1 MMICL
6 DDCCFLQK
14 LLENATHGDDIIV
27 MISAVAR
34 TAVVATILGNNMVEV
49 GLERENNVKLKL
61 SLDSTFHVDSPQ
73 YQDTHLGIWE

>member
-1 MMICL
+1 MVLICL

-34 TAVVATILGNNMVEV
+34 TAVVATILGNNMVE
-49 GLERENNVKLKL
+49 
-61 SLDSTFHVDSPQ
+61 D
-73 YQDTHLGIWE
+73 